1 MLEKYFDKE
10 FIENNLIK
18 DDFRLYE
25 SIENREY
32 WDSLKSGI
40 YGEIKRKLSE
50 VEQYDF
56 RPLFAATLGLKFFRD
71 GDRNTYQDEYIKRRV
86 ALNVYILIE
95 AIENRGE
102 YIDKIIDLVWL
113 ICEETSWVIP
123 AHYYSIKGFDSFPDY
138 MNDGPDLWSPKCANI
153 LCAAYHILKPRFDAI
168 SPKIADRI
176 VYEIDRRII
185 KSYIKN
191 DYYWWLGF
199 DGTRVNNWNI
209 WINLNMLLLALS
221 APVSKTEKVDVIC
234 KVLKSV
240 EVYISQY
247 PDDGMCDE
255 GPGYWFI
262 SGLAL
267 NSFLCTLYRLSD
279 GKINDIF
286 SEKIR
291 NIFDYVF
298 KVYVGRGRFVNNAD
312 AASRCAGDFA
322 EVYYVAK
329 ITENDK
335 IMKFAGEIKRNYV
348 PDQWFY
354 QNPTFIL
361 LDWAVACRELQD
373 DEKFVLTNPGYTYFP
388 SVQMYINRLE
398 NGTFFSANG
407 GNNDVPH
414 NHNDVGNFTV
424 FKSGVPF
431 VIDVGSA
438 EYVRDTFTERRYGIW
453 CYQSLYHN
461 VPEIGG
467 FAQHN
472 GASFCAK
479 DVSYGNKE
487 FSLEMKNAYENRKD
501 VRSWRRSFNVV
512 NNTITLSDKFEL
524 AKPMDIALTFM
535 LASEPKISG
544 KTVTL
549 NNGGIELLI
558 TFDASV
564 FDAETE
570 VIDISKDRS
579 LSFDWGES
587 IYRLR
592 FVSKQKL
599 EKYDSIIT
607 IE

>member
-123 AHYYSIKGFDSFPDY
+123 AHYYVIKEFDSFPDY
-138 MNDGPDLWSPKCANI
+138 MNDGVDLWSPKCANI
-153 LCAAYHILKPRFDAI
+153 LCAAYNILKPRFDAVN
-168 SPKIADRI
+168 PKIAERI
-176 VYEIDRRII
+176 AYEIDRRII
-185 KSYIKN
+185 KNYIKN

-199 DGTRVNNWNI
+199 NGEGTNNWNI
-209 WINLNMLLLALS
+209 WINLNMLILALS
-221 APVSKTEKVDVIC
+221 APISKNEKIDVIL

-240 EVYISQY
+240 DVYINQY

-255 GPGYWFI
+255 GPTYWFI
-262 SGLAL
+262 SGLGL
-267 NSFLCTLYRLSD
+267 NRFLCTLYRLSG
-279 GKINDIF
+279 GKADDIF
-286 SEKIR
+286 SEKAR
-291 NIFDYVF
+291 NIFDYIF
-298 KVYVGRGRFVNNAD
+298 KVYVGGGRMVNYSD
-312 AASRCAGDFA
+312 AASKCTGDFG
-322 EVYYVAK
+322 ELYYVAK
-329 ITENDK
+329 VTGRSEVRR
-335 IMKFAGEIKRNYV
+335 FAGEIMKNFV

-354 QNPTFIL
+354 QNPTFL
-361 LDWAVACRELQD
+361 LTDWAEACLELQK
-373 DEKFVLTNPGYTYFP
+373 EERFVPKSGYTYF
-388 SVQMYINRLE
+388 SSTQMYINRSD
-398 NGTFFSANG
+398 GGMFFSANG
-407 GNNDVPH
+407 GNNAVAH

-424 FKSGVPF
+424 FKNGVPF

-438 EYVRDTFTERRYGIW
+438 DYVRDTFTEKRYDIW
-453 CYQSLYHN
+453 CYQSSYHN

-472 GASFCAK
+472 GEDFFAD
-479 DVSYGNKE
+479 DVSYNDSE
-487 FSLEMKNAYENRKD
+487 FSFEMKNAYENGKD
-501 VRSWRRSFNVV
+501 IHFWHRSFKIENEV
-512 NNTITLSDKFEL
+512 ITLTDCFEL
-524 AKPMDIALTFM
+524 AEPMNIALTFM
-535 LASEPKISG
+535 LASKPIISG

-549 NNGGIELLI
+549 NNGGTSLSINFDSAVYNIE
-558 TFDASV
+558 
-564 FDAETE
+564 AEG
-570 VIDISKDRS
+570 IDISNDRT
-579 LSFDWGES
+579 LSSDWGEKL
-587 IYRLR
+587 YRLR
-592 FVSKQKL
+592 LVSKYKL
-599 EKYDSIIT
+599 EKYDSIVT
-607 IE
+607 IK